1 MSNLRATSTSPRRRR
16 GRLAGEPVTDKRSQ
30 RLLDVAVMK
39 QALLDL
45 RLRTDGLRMKR
56 KEQEECIDRM
66 LDAARWLFTNW
77 HPGHV
82 FNPQRICQRIG
93 VDTRKLA
100 KHVFEALPSER
111 QDEIR
116 VGLQHYRCSLLPAA

>member
-1 MSNLRATSTSPRRRR
+1 MPNPRRTSTAVRRRR
-16 GRLAGEPVTDKRSQ
+16 GRLCGEPVTDKRSQ
-30 RLLDVAVMK
+30 RLVDVAIMK

-45 RLRTDGLRMKR
+45 RLRTDGFRMRR
-56 KEQEECIDRM
+56 KEQEECVDRM

-82 FNPQRICQRIG
+82 FNPERICQRIG

-100 KHVFEALPSER
+100 RRVFEALPVER

>member
-1 MSNLRATSTSPRRRR
+1 MP
-16 GRLAGEPVTDKRSQ
+16 GEPVTDKRSQ

-45 RLRTDGLRMKR
+45 RLRTDGFRMKR
-56 KEQEECIDRM
+56 KEQEECVDQM

-82 FNPQRICQRIG
+82 FNPERICQRMG
-93 VDTRKLA
+93 VNVRKLST
-100 KHVFEALPSER
+100 HVFEALPAQR

-116 VGLQHYRCSLLPAA
+116 VGLRHYRCILLPAA